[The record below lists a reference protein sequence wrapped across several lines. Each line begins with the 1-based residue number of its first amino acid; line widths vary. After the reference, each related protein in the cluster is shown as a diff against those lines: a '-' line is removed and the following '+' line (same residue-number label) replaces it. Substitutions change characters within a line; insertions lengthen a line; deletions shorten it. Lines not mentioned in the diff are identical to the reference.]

1 MCGRMIYYR
10 AARSRGDVIFFR
22 WERVGVVWFGDEMR
36 INLASERRRG

>member
-22 WERVGVVWFGDEMR
+22 WEGVGGGLETR
-36 INLASERRRG
+36 

>member
-22 WERVGVVWFGDEMR
+22 WEGVGVVWRRDEDKF
-36 INLASERRRG
+36 S